1 MGNSFCGYNFSPIQ
15 NRRLPGA
22 PSTWSTLK
30 SLTQKEKKKK
40 IERLLIKISR
50 SDIYFYSVSE
60 EPGQV
65 CRWPLWTSGR
75 LGSQRWLGHLS
86 PWGTQEPQPLWRR
99 ETGLVLRGMTV
110 SLKLIKEQGSQVLQG
125 GCIGC
130 LQMCWKGQHL
140 AGYCNVQG
148 NQHVQ
153 EERGLSV
160 PPAPRRDSVE
170 ELFAQVLGPM
180 HTLNQHL
187 SWALGPRILCF

>member
-1 MGNSFCGYNFSPIQ
+1 
-15 NRRLPGA
+15 
-22 PSTWSTLK
+22 
-30 SLTQKEKKKK
+30 
-40 IERLLIKISR
+40 
-50 SDIYFYSVSE
+50 
-60 EPGQV
+60 
-65 CRWPLWTSGR
+65 
-75 LGSQRWLGHLS
+75 
-86 PWGTQEPQPLWRR
+86 
-99 ETGLVLRGMTV
+99 MTV
-110 SLKLIKEQGSQVLQG
+110 SLKLIKEQDSQVLQG

-160 PPAPRRDSVE
+160 PPAPRQDSVE
-170 ELFAQVLGPM
+170 ELFAQVLRPM